1 MTGKPDFLTNRSES
15 SETVASGLQDM
26 FASLR
31 HTGAREGAISIASA
45 YFNVAGFNLLAA
57 ELGSASK
64 VRLLLGA
71 EPQLDDLSPRVRR
84 LTEKRSRRG
93 IPQHV
98 RDAVARH
105 EERLSQDRDLLGFT
119 MQEHAQ
125 AKDLVQWLAGTNV
138 EVRRYERGFLH
149 GKAYI
154 LESTTETGERGQP
167 QGVVAGSSNFTYAG
181 LSTNNELNL
190 GRYESESLRKS
201 VEWFDAL
208 WNESSEYDLARHYQE
223 IWSPHSPWSIHLR
236 MLYELYGDQ
245 QEGLDRKT
253 SNLGLTG
260 FQADG
265 VWRAKRILAARGG
278 VIIADEVGLG
288 KTYVAGE
295 LIYEAAISRRQKVL
309 IICPASLRDSTW
321 RPFLQREN
329 LPAEVMSYEELVK
342 TVESAE
348 RRQQTRQKLDEF
360 ALVIVDEA
368 HNLRSSGTQRSESM
382 KTLLA
387 GDVPKD
393 VVMLTATPVNNS
405 LFDLYNLISYFQTSD
420 AAFASDG
427 VPSLSKYFRNA
438 NAMDPD
444 DLNPDSLFSVL
455 EQVAVRRTRRFVKN
469 HYAGDYIVV
478 NGQKQTITFPTCSV
492 NRLDYALGDA
502 VPGIFEQLATALAGG
517 LSHDHAEAGTLG
529 QLRMARY
536 TQSQYL
542 LNGDPE
548 TYETQNAGLLR
559 SGLLKRFE
567 SSGHAFR
574 RTLEA
579 MIGSHE
585 QFLSA
590 LEQGWVLRG
599 DALRE
604 WASSDTDNLSEVLD
618 RDSEDTSPITLYR
631 YEDLHS
637 HVKED
642 LGILQKILASATV
655 LEAAADDKVD
665 VLVRQLTQ
673 IARESLEQGVSP
685 TDQRNRRK
693 SIIFSYFADTVD
705 YVYEALLERIRLAP
719 ELQVFRDRI
728 VSISGQDAPQLR
740 DKVIANFAPDSVCA
754 GDADDLY
761 DIVIT
766 TDVLAEGVNLQQA
779 KHIVNYD
786 LPWNP
791 MRLVQR
797 HGRIDRIG
805 SSHDEVFM
813 HCFFPDEQLDAF
825 LNLEEILHRKLKQA
839 GASVGVGKVLPGID
853 GSDNVIT
860 ETREI
865 IEQLRQEESL
875 LFESGGLGGLSGE
888 EFRQRLATAFQSD
901 AVREQVLSLPW
912 GSGSGMKAPMN
923 GFVFCIRVADHEQPW
938 FRYVPCL
945 PDFSME
951 RDASGNPTVVRD
963 TISAL
968 SYTIPAS
975 PEEPQHLS
983 DDAQVRVYDAWLA
996 ARDDV
1001 LEDWQFRSD
1010 PRNIAPQIPKTMR
1023 DVAAFVKAHGHVL
1036 GSEEETLYQALQTP
1050 YSNAIQREL
1059 RMVLKSSAYT
1069 TDESRVLAIKEKA
1082 EHLRLKPAPLA
1093 DPLPEIGIDDIRLV
1107 SWLALVGE

>member
-1 MTGKPDFLTNRSES
+1 ME
-15 SETVASGLQDM
+15 E
-26 FASLR
+26 
-31 HTGAREGAISIASA
+31 HTKARA
-45 YFNVAGFNLLAA
+45 
-57 ELGSASK
+57 
-64 VRLLLGA
+64 
-71 EPQLDDLSPRVRR
+71 
-84 LTEKRSRRG
+84 
-93 IPQHV
+93 
-98 RDAVARH
+98 
-105 EERLSQDRDLLGFT
+105 
-119 MQEHAQ
+119 
-125 AKDLVQWLAGTNV
+125 LVQWLAGPNV

-181 LSTNNELNL
+181 LALNNELNL
-190 GRYESESLRKS
+190 GRYESEPLTKS

-208 WNESSEYDLARHYQE
+208 WKEASEYDLARHYQE

-245 QEGLDRKT
+245 DEGLDRKT

-265 VWRAKRILAARGG
+265 VWRAKRIIAARGG
-278 VIIADEVGLG
+278 VIVADEVGLG

-295 LIYEAAISRRQKVL
+295 LIYEAAINRRQKVL
-309 IICPASLRDSTW
+309 IVCPASLRDSTW
-321 RPFLQREN
+321 KPFLQREN
-329 LPAEVMSYEELVK
+329 LPAEVMSYEELIK
-342 TVESAE
+342 AVENAE
-348 RRQQTRQKLDEF
+348 KLENVRKRLDEF

-368 HNLRSSGTQRSESM
+368 HNLRSAGTQRSDAM

-387 GDVPKD
+387 GDIPKD
-393 VVMLTATPVNNS
+393 IVMLTATPVNNS
-405 LFDLYNLISYFQTSD
+405 LFDLYNLISFFQTSD

-427 VPSLSKYFRNA
+427 VPSLSKYFKDA

-444 DLNPDSLFSVL
+444 DLNPDSLFTVL

-478 NGQKQTITFPTCSV
+478 NGERQTITFPTCTV
-492 NRLDYALGDA
+492 NRLDYALA
-502 VPGIFEQLATALAGG
+502 EAAPGIFDQLATALAGG
-517 LSHDHAEAGTLG
+517 FQHDNGEDSYPG

-542 LNGDPE
+542 LTGETE

-574 RTLEA
+574 NTLEA

-604 WASSDTDNLSEVLD
+604 WATSDADDLSEILD
-618 RDSEDTSPITLYR
+618 PDSEDTSPVTLYN
-631 YEDLHS
+631 YEDLHA

-642 LGILQKILASATV
+642 LNILRSIRETAATLDASD
-655 LEAAADDKVD
+655 DDKVD
-665 VLVRQLTQ
+665 VLVKQLTE
-673 IARESLEQGVSP
+673 IARESAEQGVSSA
-685 TDQRNRRK
+685 DQRNRRK
-693 SIIFSYFADTVD
+693 VIVFSYFSDTVD
-705 YVYEALLERIRLAP
+705 YVSTALQEKIRVTP
-719 ELQVFRDRI
+719 ELHVFRDRL
-728 VSISGQDAPQLR
+728 VKISGKDAPQYR
-740 DKVIANFAPDSVCA
+740 DKVIASFAPDSVCA
-754 GDADDLY
+754 GAAEDLY

-779 KHIVNYD
+779 KHIINYD

-805 SSHDEVFM
+805 SPHDEVFM
-813 HCFFPDEQLDAF
+813 HCFFPHEQLEAF

-875 LFESGGLGGLSGE
+875 IFDSGGLGGLSGE
-888 EFRQRLATAFQSD
+888 EFRQRLSAAFQSD
-901 AVREQVLSLPW
+901 AVKEHVLSLPW
-912 GSGSGMKAPMN
+912 GSGTGMKAPMN
-923 GFVFCIRVADHEQPW
+923 GYVFCIRIGDHEQPW

-945 PDFSME
+945 PDFSPE
-951 RDASGNPTVVRD
+951 TDPSGTRIVVRD

-968 SYTIPAS
+968 SYTIPPSA
-975 PEEPQHLS
+975 EEPQTLS
-983 DDAQVRVYDAWLA
+983 EDAQNKVYDAWLL

-1001 LEDWQFRSD
+1001 LTDWQFRSD

-1023 DVAAFVKAHGHVL
+1023 DVAAFVRAHGHVL
-1036 GSEEETLYQALQTP
+1036 GAEEETLYQALQTP
-1050 YSNAIQREL
+1050 YSNVIQREL
-1059 RMVLKSSAYT
+1059 RLILNSSAYP
-1069 TDESRVLAIKEKA
+1069 TDESRVLAIKAKA
-1082 EHLRLKPAPLA
+1082 DQLRLKPAPMP
-1093 DPLPEIGIDDIRLV
+1093 DPLPEIGMDDIRLV
-1107 SWLALVGE
+1107 SWLALVGETNSDT